1 MLYKRNINEPK
12 SPCSN
17 ESFNVDLALYKL
29 LKLSILTACFLP
41 LCSWCPLLLPGVII
55 YAFTFL
61 QDPELH
67 QGRYTLFLSMIGRPS
82 LWFRRWSIWKRVAE
96 AKHSGFICT
105 TELKPGR
112 YIFAAHPHGVLPL
125 GICLNIGTNGTGID
139 STLSGIHFR
148 GVAVSACYIIPFY
161 RDFCLAMGGTD
172 CREVTIRSL
181 LSKGYS
187 PVVVPGGADES
198 LLSITHHN
206 HIRMKH
212 KGFIR
217 VAIQTGTAI
226 VPMFAFFSINH
237 QVFLRREQLVVH
249 T

>member
-1 MLYKRNINEPK
+1 
-12 SPCSN
+12 
-17 ESFNVDLALYKL
+17 
-29 LKLSILTACFLP
+29 
-41 LCSWCPLLLPGVII
+41 
-55 YAFTFL
+55 
-61 QDPELH
+61 
-67 QGRYTLFLSMIGRPS
+67 MIARPS
-82 LWFRRWSIWKRVAE
+82 SWFRRWSIWERVAT
-96 AKHSGFICT
+96 ARHSGFICT

-112 YIFAAHPHGVLPL
+112 YMFAAHPHGVLPL

-139 STLSGIHFR
+139 AALPGIHFR

-161 RDFCLAMGGTD
+161 RDLCLAMGGTD

-181 LSKGYS
+181 LSKGLS

-198 LLSITHHN
+198 LLSVTHHN

-226 VPMFAFFSINH
+226 VPMLVSFSRDY
-237 QVFLRREQLVVH
+237 QVLLWREQLVVH
-249 T
+249 S